1 MKSSLFVK
9 LFMSEEARDRWLSS
23 AIRFIRDYGDWGN
36 MNPTAAR
43 ECDGWNM
50 APTAEDFMSVREF
63 LDNIAD
69 FSRYF
74 ESRYDDEEGAFFVA
88 DAQHKSA
95 MRDIAASVAALRGAS
110 AFVDDPRPGFI
121 YVFPA
126 VSGGDPEALMR
137 ITRGESRFLP
147 ANDASP
153 ETLYFVSE
161 ADERVEEILES

>member
-1 MKSSLFVK
+1 LKSSLFVK
-9 LFMSEEARDRWLSS
+9 LFMSEETLDRWLSS
-23 AIRFIRDYGDWGN
+23 PVRFINDFGDWDK

-43 ECDGWNM
+43 ERDDWT
-50 APTAEDFMSVREF
+50 APPSAEEFMSVREF
-63 LDNIAD
+63 LENIAD

-74 ESRYDDEEGAFFVA
+74 ESRYDGEEGAFFVA
-88 DAQHKSA
+88 DARHKSA
-95 MRDIAASVAALRGAS
+95 MRDIAASVAALRGAD

-147 ANDASP
+147 PSDASP

-161 ADERVEEILES
+161 AEDYVEDMLES

>member
-1 MKSSLFVK
+1 LFVK

-23 AIRFIRDYGDWGN
+23 AIRFINDYGDWGN

-43 ECDGWNM
+43 ECDGWGA
-50 APTAEDFMSVREF
+50 APNAEDFMSVREF

-74 ESRYDDEEGAFFVA
+74 ESWYDGEDGAFFVA
-88 DAQHKSA
+88 DARHKSA
-95 MRDIAASVAALRGAS
+95 MRDIAASVAALRGAD
-110 AFVDDPRPGFI
+110 AFVDGPRPGFI

-126 VSGGDPEALMR
+126 VSGGDPEALMM
-137 ITRGESRFLP
+137 ITRGKSRFLP

-161 ADERVEEILES
+161 PEERVEEMLES

>member
-1 MKSSLFVK
+1 
-9 LFMSEEARDRWLSS
+9 MSEEARDRWLSS
-23 AIRFIRDYGDWGN
+23 AIRFINDYGDWGE

-43 ECDGWNM
+43 ECDGW
-50 APTAEDFMSVREF
+50 AALPKAEDFMSVREF

-74 ESRYDDEEGAFFVA
+74 ESWYDDCEGAFYVV
-88 DAQHKSA
+88 DARHKSA
-95 MRDIAASVAALRGAS
+95 MLDIAESVAALRGAE
-110 AFVDDPRPGFI
+110 AFVDGPRPGYI

-137 ITRGESRFLP
+137 ITPGESRFLP

-153 ETLYFVSE
+153 ETLYLVSE
-161 ADERVEEILES
+161 AEERVEEMLES

>member
-1 MKSSLFVK
+1 LKSSLFVK

-23 AIRFIRDYGDWGN
+23 AVRFIKDCDDWGE

-43 ECDGWNM
+43 ECDGWAA
-50 APTAEDFMSVREF
+50 APGAEDFMSVREF

-74 ESRYDDEEGAFFVA
+74 ESWYDEEEGAFFAA
-88 DAQHKSA
+88 DARHKSA
-95 MRDIAASVAALRGAS
+95 MRDIASSVAALRGAS

-126 VSGGDPEALMR
+126 SSGGDPEALMR
-137 ITRGESRFLP
+137 ITSGESRFLP
-147 ANDASP
+147 PSDASP

-161 ADERVEEILES
+161 AEERIDEMLES

>member
-1 MKSSLFVK
+1 
-9 LFMSEEARDRWLSS
+9 
-23 AIRFIRDYGDWGN
+23 

-43 ECDGWNM
+43 ECDGWAVPPN
-50 APTAEDFMSVREF
+50 AEDFMSVREF

-74 ESRYDDEEGAFFVA
+74 ESRYDDEEGAFFIA

-95 MRDIAASVAALRGAS
+95 MCDIAASVAALRGAD

-121 YVFPA
+121 YVFPS
-126 VSGGDPEALMR
+126 VSGGDPEALMM
-137 ITRGESRFLP
+137 ITPGESRFLP

-161 ADERVEEILES
+161 AEEYVEEMLES

>member
-1 MKSSLFVK
+1 LFVK
-9 LFMSEEARDRWLSS
+9 LFMSEEASDRWLSS
-23 AIRFIRDYGDWGN
+23 AIRFIKDYGDWGE

-43 ECDGWNM
+43 ECDGWAA
-50 APTAEDFMSVREF
+50 APRAEDFMSVREF

-74 ESRYDDEEGAFFVA
+74 ESRYDEEEGAFFAA
-88 DAQHKSA
+88 DARHKSA
-95 MRDIAASVAALRGAS
+95 MRDIASSVAALRGAS

-147 ANDASP
+147 TNDASP

-161 ADERVEEILES
+161 AEERVEEMLES

>member
-9 LFMSEEARDRWLSS
+9 LFMSEEAGDRWLSS
-23 AIRFIRDYGDWGN
+23 AIGFVRDYGDWGE

-43 ECDGWNM
+43 ECDAWN
-50 APTAEDFMSVREF
+50 APPKAEDFMSVREF

-74 ESRYDDEEGAFFVA
+74 ESRYDAEEGAFFVV
-88 DAQHKSA
+88 DARHKSA
-95 MRDIAASVAALRGAS
+95 MRDIAASVAALRGAY

-126 VSGGDPEALMR
+126 ISGGDPEALMKA
-137 ITRGESRFLP
+137 TRTESRFLP
-147 ANDASP
+147 PNDASP
-153 ETLYFVSE
+153 ETLYLVNE
-161 ADERVEEILES
+161 AEEYVEEMLES

>member
-1 MKSSLFVK
+1 
-9 LFMSEEARDRWLSS
+9 MSEEASGRWLSS
-23 AIRFIRDYGDWGN
+23 AIRFINDYEDWGN

-43 ECDGWNM
+43 ECDGWTE
-50 APTAEDFMSVREF
+50 APKEEDFMSVREF
-63 LDNIAD
+63 LDDIAD

-74 ESRYDDEEGAFFVA
+74 ESRYDDEEGAFLLV

-95 MRDIAASVAALRGAS
+95 MRDIAASVAALRGAC

-126 VSGGDPEALMR
+126 VSGGDPEALMK

-147 ANDASP
+147 PNDASP
-153 ETLYFVSE
+153 ETLYFLSE
-161 ADERVEEILES
+161 AEEYVEEMLES

>member
-1 MKSSLFVK
+1 LFVK
-9 LFMSEEARDRWLSS
+9 LFMSEEARDRWLSTP
-23 AIRFIRDYGDWGN
+23 IRFVSDYGDWGK

-43 ECDGWNM
+43 ECDGWPS
-50 APTAEDFMSVREF
+50 APNAEDFMSVREF

-74 ESRYDDEEGAFFVA
+74 ESGYDEEEGAFFVA
-88 DAQHKSA
+88 DAEHKSA
-95 MRDIAASVAALRGAS
+95 MRDIAASVAALRGAD

-137 ITRGESRFLP
+137 VTRGESRFLP
-147 ANDASP
+147 PNDASP

-161 ADERVEEILES
+161 AEEHIEAMLES

>member
-9 LFMSEEARDRWLSS
+9 LFMSEEARDRWFSS
-23 AIRFIRDYGDWGN
+23 AIRFVSDYGDWGK

-43 ECDGWNM
+43 ECDGW
-50 APTAEDFMSVREF
+50 AASPGVEDFMSVREF

-74 ESRYDDEEGAFFVA
+74 ESRYDEEEGAFFVV
-88 DAQHKSA
+88 DVQHKSA
-95 MRDIAASVAALRGAS
+95 MREIAESVAALRGAD
-110 AFVDDPRPGFI
+110 AFIDDPRPGFI

-137 ITRGESRFLP
+137 ITRGESCFLP
-147 ANDASP
+147 PNDASP
-153 ETLYFVSE
+153 ETLYLVSE
-161 ADERVEEILES
+161 AEDRVEEMLES